1 MKLGIVEDEPIFA
14 TLYNPIKP
22 HNPSEIKGLLL
33 LADDATPYNPMQ
45 FFTILVNIW

>member
-22 HNPSEIKGLLL
+22 HNPSEIKGFI
-33 LADDATPYNPMQ
+33 TSRRQCNP
-45 FFTILVNIW
+45 I